1 MKILNN
7 DLTLNA
13 RYFKIENTRY
23 SIVGIILD
31 LGKPDIV
38 VNLETGVKKKLTRL
52 ELKELITKYN
62 ACAYKK

>member
-13 RYFKIENTRY
+13 RYFKIHNTRY
-23 SIVGIILD
+23 SIVGTILD
-31 LGKPDIV
+31 LGKPDVI

-62 ACAYKK
+62 AYAYKK